1 MNNMTKKQFAEI
13 ICKTFNLKGIT
24 SNSFVYV
31 INCTLM
37 GIVTV
42 KVPGRNAYKI
52 YFTIFPLWKATLKE
66 CLEIPL
72 FQQAIVDTK
81 NLDIYLPE
89 NMTEEDIS
97 FILHQCVLQIP
108 FIPAKDITSLDIIK
122 FLYNKII
129 EDPGI
134 SGNFVLEMKV
144 YTLIYNIALICND
157 YKSAEN
163 VYEQIS
169 QNINKWDDAIFR
181 YWFGDKKN
189 YLERLQEYDSN
200 RINLQI
206 NIQNNLLNPKISKLP
221 KYEFLDQFVFY
232 TLAMGYDNMH
242 RITSKSQH
250 LTQDN
255 VQFNGTLN
263 VGYDLTY
270 TYGTEAG
277 KKFQLSSVKDV
288 NYRTEETPG
297 DNKIENNHVYLYDKN
312 GNLIYVNTGRMMKD
326 GHNETGTG
334 ERKLIWDEENRLLAV
349 DDNGFVSNYWYDANG
364 EQPPC
369 KRQDLV
375 RLRPIW
381 QRSHPID
388 GEHGGGIQI
397 SITFFR
403 LKYYK
408 LNLFCK

>member
-255 VQFNGTLN
+255 VQFNVTLN
-263 VGYDLTY
+263 VRYDLSY
-270 TYGTEAG
+270 TYGTDEG
-277 KKFQLSSVKDV
+277 KKFHLADVTDV

-297 DNKIENNHVYLYDKN
+297 EDANVKNSHAYEYDAN
-312 GNLIYVNTGRMMKD
+312 GNLIYVNTSREKKD
-326 GHNETGTG
+326 GENDEKIG
-334 ERKLIWDEENRLLAV
+334 ESQCL
-349 DDNGFVSNYWYDANG
+349 
-364 EQPPC
+364 
-369 KRQDLV
+369 
-375 RLRPIW
+375 
-381 QRSHPID
+381 
-388 GEHGGGIQI
+388 
-397 SITFFR
+397 
-403 LKYYK
+403 
-408 LNLFCK
+408 

>member
-206 NIQNNLLNPKISKLP
+206 NIQNNLLNPTISKLP
-221 KYEFLDQFVFY
+221 KYEFLD
-232 TLAMGYDNMH
+232 
-242 RITSKSQH
+242 
-250 LTQDN
+250 
-255 VQFNGTLN
+255 
-263 VGYDLTY
+263 
-270 TYGTEAG
+270 
-277 KKFQLSSVKDV
+277 
-288 NYRTEETPG
+288 
-297 DNKIENNHVYLYDKN
+297 
-312 GNLIYVNTGRMMKD
+312 
-326 GHNETGTG
+326 
-334 ERKLIWDEENRLLAV
+334 
-349 DDNGFVSNYWYDANG
+349 
-364 EQPPC
+364 
-369 KRQDLV
+369 
-375 RLRPIW
+375 
-381 QRSHPID
+381 
-388 GEHGGGIQI
+388 
-397 SITFFR
+397 
-403 LKYYK
+403 
-408 LNLFCK
+408 